1 MSNIVVV
8 SDRVFELN
16 WHSEESQHRVSDS
29 TIAQW
34 VRVLLHHAQ
43 TSAWPPCE
51 WVQADGSV
59 SVVFKQSFQSLSN
72 QQALLKTLQQWL
84 KTLSDQPQN
93 SVDHQSAPQVN
104 PCESCEHVIEVAY
117 GGVVG
122 QDLAPLARELNLTE
136 DEFISIQSQALYRVS
151 FLGFLPGFAS
161 LKGLDARLAVPRREM
176 PRAHV
181 PAGALA
187 IANGYCAVYP
197 WQSPGGW
204 HLIGRVQAELFNVSA
219 RDQAALFKPGDTVR
233 FVQVDHA

>member
-16 WHSEESQHRVSDS
+16 WHSEEPQSRVSDS
-29 TIAQW
+29 MIAHW
-34 VRVLLHHAQ
+34 VGVLSRNAHTHG
-43 TSAWPPCE
+43 WPPCE

-59 SVVFKQSFQSLSN
+59 SVVFRQPFQSFAKLES
-72 QQALLKTLQQWL
+72 LLKTLKQWL
-84 KTLSDQPQN
+84 NALSDPEQFSKNPQT
-93 SVDHQSAPQVN
+93 APQ
-104 PCESCEHVIEVAY
+104 PDQPTGREHVIEVAY

-122 QDLAPLARELNLTE
+122 QDLAPLARELNMTPN
-136 DEFISIQSQALYRVS
+136 EFISIHSQAAYSVS
-151 FLGFLPGFAS
+151 FLGFLPGFAY
-161 LKGLDARLAVPRREM
+161 LKGLDSRLIVPRRES

-204 HLIGRVQAELFNVSA
+204 HLIGRVQTPLFDVTA
-219 RDQAALFKPGDTVR
+219 CEQAALFKPGDTVR